1 MARTVHTP
9 RRSVVVVEAV
19 VVAGEAAAAVVVE
32 AAAAAAAAA
41 VVDTTA
47 YDLMCKTV
55 HARADYKGS
64 VDKMVLSVQTVYDA
78 TIIVAGLC
86 IVNANAQHHHHAAAA
101 AAAQAE
107 MIAATS
113 EMEAARVA
121 FLEAQQNWTAYRRN
135 FPVDHCFSF
144 PA

>member
-1 MARTVHTP
+1 MARTVQTP
-9 RRSVVVVEAV
+9 RRSVVVEAV

-32 AAAAAAAAA
+32 AAAAAAA

-55 HARADYKGS
+55 HARAEYKGS

-86 IVNANAQHHHHAAAA
+86 VVNANAQHHHHAAAA
-101 AAAQAE
+101 ATAQAE

-135 FPVDHCFSF
+135 NFPVDHCFSF

>member
-1 MARTVHTP
+1 MARTIHTP
-9 RRSVVVVEAV
+9 RRSVVEA
-19 VVAGEAAAAVVVE
+19 VVAGEAAVVVVE
-32 AAAAAAAAA
+32 AAAAAA

-55 HARADYKGS
+55 HARAEYKGS
-64 VDKMVLSVQTVYDA
+64 VDKMVRSVQTFYDS

-86 IVNANAQHHHHAAAA
+86 VVNANAQHHHHAAAA

-121 FLEAQQNWTAYRRN
+121 FLEAQQNWTTYRRN
-135 FPVDHCFSF
+135 FPVDHSFSF
-144 PA
+144 PV

>member
-1 MARTVHTP
+1 MARTVQTP
-9 RRSVVVVEAV
+9 RRSVVVEAV
-19 VVAGEAAAAVVVE
+19 VVAGEAAAVE
-32 AAAAAAAAA
+32 AVEAAAA

-55 HARADYKGS
+55 HARADYKDS
-64 VDKMVLSVQTVYDA
+64 VDKMVLSVQTFYDA

-86 IVNANAQHHHHAAAA
+86 VVNANAQHHHHAAAA

>member
-1 MARTVHTP
+1 MARTVQTP
-9 RRSVVVVEAV
+9 RRSVVVEAV
-19 VVAGEAAAAVVVE
+19 AVAGEAAAAVVVE
-32 AAAAAAAAA
+32 AAASAAAA

-86 IVNANAQHHHHAAAA
+86 VVNANAQHHHHAAAA

-121 FLEAQQNWTAYRRN
+121 FLDAQQNWTAYRRN